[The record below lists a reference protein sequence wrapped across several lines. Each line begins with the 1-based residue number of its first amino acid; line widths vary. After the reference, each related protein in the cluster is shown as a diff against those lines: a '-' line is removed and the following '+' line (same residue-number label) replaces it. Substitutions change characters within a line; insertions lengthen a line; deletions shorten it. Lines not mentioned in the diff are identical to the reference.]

1 MTKKN
6 NIYILF
12 ICLSLLSACADKHI
26 NNSLNTI
33 KKNETINTAQLN
45 KMSQDNVI
53 ELVKFYDS
61 YTSLTLDEQ
70 KKTYADMNEALI
82 ENKYDI
88 SQRIK
93 LAMMLSLP
101 SSRMRD
107 NNKAQIL
114 LQNLLQENNLN
125 SAEYALVNLLYE
137 YTLDGT
143 KQMQKNRDETKKLE
157 AVQTKYE
164 NLQQK
169 YDALEQKLN
178 DLKNIEKT
186 MNERD
191 IKPANKP

>member
-1 MTKKN
+1 MTKS
-6 NIYILF
+6 NIYVLL
-12 ICLSLLSACADKHI
+12 ICLSLLNACANKHTLNSMDDIKPNKI
-26 NNSLNTI
+26 NNP
-33 KKNETINTAQLN
+33 AQQERL
-45 KMSQDNVI
+45 KQDNVI

-61 YTSLTLDEQ
+61 YTSLTLDDQ
-70 KKTYADMNEALI
+70 KKTYTNMNEALM
-82 ENKYDI
+82 ENKNNL

-101 SSRMRD
+101 SSRVRD

-137 YTLDGT
+137 YTLDST
-143 KQMQKNRDETKKLE
+143 KQMQKNRDEAKKLE
-157 AVQTKYE
+157 AAQTKYE

-169 YDALEQKLN
+169 FDALEQKLN

>member
-1 MTKKN
+1 MTKN
-6 NIYILF
+6 NMYVLL
-12 ICLSLLSACADKHI
+12 ICLSLLNACTNKHILNSVDGVKQNKI
-26 NNSLNTI
+26 NNSSQQ
-33 KKNETINTAQLN
+33 ER
-45 KMSQDNVI
+45 MRQDNVI

-70 KKTYADMNEALI
+70 KKTYADTNEALI
-82 ENKYDI
+82 ENKNDI

-137 YTLDGT
+137 YTLDST

-157 AVQTKYE
+157 AAQTKYE